1 MRQCVPLRSPLGY
14 RIPNPEVR
22 QTDKWEPLDDARIYR
37 VVMSSYIA
45 SGGDSFTMF
54 RDAPSCGEEDASDIE
69 VFENTLESLGDI
81 QIPEVDRIIWK

>member
-1 MRQCVPLRSPLGY
+1 MRL
-14 RIPNPEVR
+14 
-22 QTDKWEPLDDARIYR
+22 TDKWEPLDDARIYR

-69 VFENTLESLGDI
+69 VIENCLESLGDI
-81 QIPEVDRIIWK
+81 LMPEVGRMIRK

>member
-1 MRQCVPLRSPLGY
+1 MRL
-14 RIPNPEVR
+14 
-22 QTDKWEPLDDARIYR
+22 TDKWEPLDDARIYR

-54 RDAPSCGEEDASDIE
+54 HDAPSCGEEDASDIE

-81 QIPEVDRIIWK
+81 QMPEVGRMIRK